1 MTTLASLVAP
11 WVVIMTIYGATSD
24 TKDAFENRLQN
35 IILQDRSMAYC
46 KTVVTPLLPHWSYCS
61 VALTHRDDVW
71 RARQERSYG
80 WRTRLLHSHSQV
92 AVGLSVRYEILADV
106 VTCVTGWSKYIYM
119 HWGQFS
125 PALNYG
131 KLQCMW
137 AHMTGGKIN
146 NFSIFTKGKCP
157 PLGACKE
164 TVKQSKAGRYLC
176 KDRNDWLTE
185 RIKRDAGKIALWLAS
200 ICGACDH
207 ARLTERDLNKMVAI
221 LQTTFSNAISWM
233 KTAVFWLKCL
243 WNLFRR
249 AADQLSISQ
258 H

>member
-1 MTTLASLVAP
+1 
-11 WVVIMTIYGATSD
+11 
-24 TKDAFENRLQN
+24 
-35 IILQDRSMAYC
+35 
-46 KTVVTPLLPHWSYCS
+46 
-61 VALTHRDDVW
+61 
-71 RARQERSYG
+71 
-80 WRTRLLHSHSQV
+80 
-92 AVGLSVRYEILADV
+92 
-106 VTCVTGWSKYIYM
+106 M

-137 AHMTGGKIN
+137 AHMTSGKISH
-146 NFSIFTKGKCP
+146 FSIFTKGKCP

-221 LQTTFSNAISWM
+221 LQTTFSNVISWM
-233 KTAVFWLKCL
+233 KTVVFWLKMSL
-243 WNLFRR
+243 KFVPESGGPIVNKPALVQVTEPKLTPFDTYMR
-249 AADQLSISQ
+249 